1 MTQQPVINTF
11 ILRVPTPRAQT
22 PTPIHNNQPPPIPMN
37 TKPNRRKGRSE
48 LYEDQFGN
56 ACNTD
61 ICLLEQIGSSKQCKL
76 LNELDWAGIE
86 PATIRFPGQTLY
98 H

>member
-76 LNELDWAGIE
+76 HQISKSITGALSSMQETGSI
-86 PATIRFPGQTLY
+86 
-98 H
+98 